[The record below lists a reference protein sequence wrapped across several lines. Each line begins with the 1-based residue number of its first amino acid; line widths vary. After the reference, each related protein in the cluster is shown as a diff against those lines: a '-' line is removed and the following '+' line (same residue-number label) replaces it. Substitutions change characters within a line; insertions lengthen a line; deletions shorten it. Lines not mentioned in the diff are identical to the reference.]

1 MTDMVTGNFGI
12 TDQRLALQWVYS
24 NIDRFG
30 GQRTNVSITVSLQ
43 YYMKKYKILDTI
55 KTKTVN
61 LYFVDFDVNK
71 NENKNS
77 NSNGRHYN

>member
-30 GQRTNVSITVSLQ
+30 GQRTNVSITASIQ
-43 YYMKKYKILDTI
+43 YYTKKQRVLDTI
-55 KTKTVN
+55 KIKIVN
-61 LYFVDFDVNK
+61 LYFVHFDVK

-77 NSNGRHYN
+77 K

>member
-1 MTDMVTGNFGI
+1 LHTNFHVNLI
-12 TDQRLALQWVYS
+12 LNLE
-24 NIDRFG
+24 
-30 GQRTNVSITVSLQ
+30 ITVSLQ

>member
-30 GQRTNVSITVSLQ
+30 GQRTNVSITASIQ
-43 YYMKKYKILDTI
+43 YYTKKQTVLDTI
-55 KTKTVN
+55 KTKIVN
-61 LYFVDFDVNK
+61 LYFVHFNVK

-77 NSNGRHYN
+77 K